1 MSDER
6 KKYEIMVHGQR
17 RTFLLTPKDAAQ
29 YKNAKEVEAP
39 AHKDRTASTK

>member
-17 RTFLLTPKDAAQ
+17 RTFLLTPADAKK
-29 YKNAKEVEAP
+29 YEGAKEVEAP
-39 AHKDRTASTK
+39 ANNARTASTK